1 MTLEEA
7 FKTGHLELLSRYE
20 EITLAEFLRWLRARA
35 DQFEQ
40 VAPGDD
46 PLMDYQTY
54 KADVDDWID
63 SLLG

>member
-20 EITLAEFLRWLRARA
+20 EITLADFLRWLRARA
-35 DQFEQ
+35 NQFEDS
-40 VAPGDD
+40 VIEEPDID
-46 PLMDYQTY
+46 WETY
-54 KADVDDWID
+54 EAEVDDWID